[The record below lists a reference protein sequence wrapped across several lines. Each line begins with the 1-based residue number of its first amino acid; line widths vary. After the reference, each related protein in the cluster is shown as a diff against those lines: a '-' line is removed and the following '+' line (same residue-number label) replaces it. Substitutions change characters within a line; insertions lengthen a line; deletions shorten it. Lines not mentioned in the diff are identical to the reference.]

1 MERLHQFMQEN
12 DLSQAELARRL
23 GCSDELI
30 SMVLSG
36 KRTLTNNLRWRF
48 AEVFGFDT
56 AQRVFGSEPLTEQ
69 AA

>member
-1 MERLHQFMQEN
+1 MDRLRQFMQDH

-23 GCSDELI
+23 ECTDELI

-36 KRTLTNNLRWRF
+36 KRPLTNNLRWRF
-48 AEVFGFDT
+48 AKVYGFDT
-56 AQRVFGSEPLTEQ
+56 AQQVFGSEPLTEP